1 MLKEAY
7 QKILYGTESEAK
19 KAWQGMRK
27 LVYSGGNG
35 KYDEIKKELEKVK
48 ENYKNIVEDWRREF
62 YISSISIMYFLHHK
76 ESNPNFFLPFLLG
89 LLENENGKIRYCAY
103 KMISNDLGPL
113 TVHLRHPGS
122 TSDKISVEK
131 R

>member
-1 MLKEAY
+1 
-7 QKILYGTESEAK
+7 
-19 KAWQGMRK
+19 
-27 LVYSGGNG
+27 
-35 KYDEIKKELEKVK
+35 
-48 ENYKNIVEDWRREF
+48 
-62 YISSISIMYFLHHK
+62 MYFLHHK

-131 R
+131 AEEVLFAIHSALEYLIQKHYDKKYKKYIR